1 MARGSWSQLFAF
13 AHKRQAR
20 DKLIRLLKTVIPPG
34 MVERVLVQP
43 ESALQ
48 IAPCLSVLGK
58 YTVLRKSKLIVNF

>member
-1 MARGSWSQLFAF
+1 M
-13 AHKRQAR
+13 
-20 DKLIRLLKTVIPPG
+20 IRLLKTVIPPG
-34 MVERVLVQP
+34 MVGRVLVQP